1 MTHQYLMIIKS
12 LMMVGL
18 VAHLL
23 FAQRGSHTEN
33 ALAINTMQVR
43 SMMP

>member
-1 MTHQYLMIIKS
+1 
-12 LMMVGL
+12 MMNITGMMLVVL